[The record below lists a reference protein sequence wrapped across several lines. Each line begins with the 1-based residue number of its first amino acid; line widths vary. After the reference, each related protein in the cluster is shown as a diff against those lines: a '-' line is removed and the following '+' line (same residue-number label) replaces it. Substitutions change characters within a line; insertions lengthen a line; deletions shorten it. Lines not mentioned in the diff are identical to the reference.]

1 MEPDDHRTAT
11 EGGDTGDGL
20 LGSEK
25 GASTRRARLRWAL
38 AAFTLIVVV
47 ALIAIGIVRI
57 VQF

>member
-11 EGGDTGDGL
+11 EGDTGDGL
-20 LGSEK
+20 GSDK

-57 VQF
+57 VQS

>member
-1 MEPDDHRTAT
+1 MEPHDHRTAT
-11 EGGDTGDGL
+11 GSGDTGDG

-25 GASTRRARLRWAL
+25 GASTRQARLRWAL